1 MPSKNFIQR
10 MVNLE
15 KRDFDAIRGYA
26 VDNEFGGKGFS
37 HALRCIIANS

>member
-26 VDNEFGGKGFS
+26 IENEFGGKGFS
-37 HALRCIIANS
+37 RALRCIIRE